1 MATHV
6 IRFKHG
12 IDRASNFVLLVSY
25 HNMAHIYS
33 SRFCPEEMRG
43 CFDATHFLLTQGPTQ
58 RFLDKEDMEFFS
70 MTSLLEDKDIGLA
83 PAAYKRSSQCPL
95 TLKGLTLKGDN
106 ALVAGYSMWTTG
118 RFLME

>member
-58 RFLDKEDMEFFS
+58 RFLDEEDMEFFS

-83 PAAYKRSSQCPL
+83 PAA
-95 TLKGLTLKGDN
+95 
-106 ALVAGYSMWTTG
+106 
-118 RFLME
+118 